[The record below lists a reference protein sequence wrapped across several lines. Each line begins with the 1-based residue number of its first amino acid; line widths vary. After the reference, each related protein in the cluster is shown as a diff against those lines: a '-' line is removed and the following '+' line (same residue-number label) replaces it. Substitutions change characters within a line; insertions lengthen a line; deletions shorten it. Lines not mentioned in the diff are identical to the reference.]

1 MQVWDGQRSQPACG
15 GFPGGDRGQ
24 THQHT
29 EATQDSNLGVGKEE
43 DGDCRR
49 PEEGVAMVSLGPAR
63 KKGHHCGLEA

>member
-1 MQVWDGQRSQPACG
+1 MQVWDGQRSQPACRG
-15 GFPGGDRGQ
+15 LPGGDRGQ

-49 PEEGVAMVSLGPAR
+49 PEEGVAM
-63 KKGHHCGLEA
+63 